1 MYGSYLHPAL
11 NSYSRNFSHQIC
23 LDLRLNKS
31 IGVLSNSK
39 DSMGIFKDFKDCLS
53 LEGSRTIIGESL
65 KNWIFSNLLNPEN
78 DTEYIL
84 SFYIS
89 LISFFK
95 ELDPTNIVL
104 AIVAEPI
111 HSYLRADINKCV
123 VAEISK
129 GKSLLFSSKP
139 DHSRDG
145 IHDDSDDND
154 NYDDFSWTPL
164 PSDAKNID
172 PDFYKRSYDIL
183 NQLISIFKSKAMFF
197 SEYQQLLAKRLI
209 DISDPD
215 TISNEINQVQILKS
229 KFGEDHVA
237 EFLVMIN
244 DISNSFSIN
253 KDIQSNVTTVNIL
266 SECYWPSIPSTNLK
280 LPNDI
285 LKIRNEYEIEYK
297 EICPKFSLEWIDSVG
312 HIDLTLEFTDRVLV
326 VNLPIICATV
336 LMSIQEIISEKS
348 GEFKSGMDI
357 VWVSLKEVMSKSG
370 IANSETVTKSISSLK
385 DKKIVIESS
394 RNSSSESSSDI
405 GASIDEIPTISQV
418 YTIAETEDMLK
429 KDYSQAITDKLDEGV
444 TDISFV
450 NPMISSKSKKTLSE
464 DTAETNDQNVADF
477 TDEQAKDSTSLS
489 SDMELE
495 IDQHSAQTV
504 IGSDYNIYWQYIVGM
519 LSNLGPLP
527 VDRIVQMLEMFVP
540 DKSFSTSDKL
550 QLVKF
555 LEEKVSSGDLIF
567 SANTLLYSLQ

>member
-11 NSYSRNFSHQIC
+11 KSYSHNFSHQIC
-23 LDLRLNKS
+23 LDIRLNKS
-31 IGVLSNSK
+31 IEFLSNSK
-39 DSMGIFKDFKDCLS
+39 DSVGIFKDFKDCLS
-53 LEGSRTIIGESL
+53 LEGSRTIVGESL
-65 KNWIFSNLLNPEN
+65 KKWIFSNLLNPEN

-129 GKSLLFSSKP
+129 GKSLLFNSKT
-139 DHSRDG
+139 DHNGNDV
-145 IHDDSDDND
+145 HDDSDDSD
-154 NYDDFSWTPL
+154 NYEDFSWTPL
-164 PSDAKNID
+164 PSDAKKID
-172 PDFYKRSYDIL
+172 PGSYKRSYDIL

-215 TISNEINQVQILKS
+215 TISNEINQVQTLKS

-253 KDIQSNVTTVNIL
+253 NNLQSNVAAVNIL

-280 LPNDI
+280 LPNEI

-297 EICPKFSLEWIDSVG
+297 EICPKFSLDWIDSVG
-312 HIDLTLEFTDRVLV
+312 HIDLTLEFTDRVLDIS
-326 VNLPIICATV
+326 LPITCATV
-336 LMSIQEIISEKS
+336 LMSIQEVILEKLD
-348 GEFKSGMDI
+348 EFNSRTGI
-357 VWVSLKEVMSKSG
+357 VWVSLKEIMSKSG
-370 IANSETVTKSISSLK
+370 IANSETVKKSISSLK

-394 RNSSSESSSDI
+394 QNSTREQSSVI
-405 GASIDEIPTISQV
+405 GAKIDDIPTISQV
-418 YTIAETEDMLK
+418 YTIAETEDMLM
-429 KDYSQAITDKLDEGV
+429 KDYSQFISDKPDEGV

-450 NPMISSKSKKTLSE
+450 HPMVSPEAKKSISE
-464 DTAETNDQNVADF
+464 DRSESNNLNVAEF
-477 TDEQAKDSTSLS
+477 ADELAKESDSLS

-495 IDQHSAQTV
+495 IDQYSAQSA
-504 IGSDYNIYWQYIVGM
+504 IDSDYSVYWQYIVGM

-540 DKSFSTSDKL
+540 GKSFDTSDKL

-555 LEEKVSSGDLIF
+555 LEEKVSSGDLVF